1 MTRVCVVTPQ
11 HMTSSL
17 KYLFTVTIFNTIQYD
32 PYIDLRAMLKI
43 IYFKSMHFRMLCTL
57 CRFSSF
63 YLPRSQ
69 CIKDFQNMT
78 KIFIQ
83 PLTSEAIDLFCY
95 SVKSYI

>member
-43 IYFKSMHFRMLCTL
+43 INLFQEHAFSHAMHFMQVFVILSAKIAMYKG
-57 CRFSSF
+57 FSK
-63 YLPRSQ
+63 Y
-69 CIKDFQNMT
+69 D
-78 KIFIQ
+78 
-83 PLTSEAIDLFCY
+83 
-95 SVKSYI
+95 